1 MIEDFVNDMAKWIAI
16 SIHENLEKGD
26 ETNET
31 NDKRAE
37 ILL

>member
-26 ETNET
+26 ETN
-31 NDKRAE
+31 DKRAE